1 MGGKRKLKL
10 RRLSMTPRVDAA
22 LKSALTAK
30 GSGRLSFF
38 EMKALL
44 EAAREQGLPVS
55 VVEATGERGR
65 IPRSEFSFYI
75 HLDDL
80 EDAGE
85 ERNFIASKSITWTL
99 ENYAE
104 LQVADDTEFEV
115 WLRP

>member
-1 MGGKRKLKL
+1 
-10 RRLSMTPRVDAA
+10 MTPRLDAA

-30 GSGRLSFF
+30 GSGRLSFL
-38 EMKALL
+38 EMSALL
-44 EAAREQGLPVS
+44 AMAKKQGLPVS
-55 VVEATGERGR
+55 AVEATGEKGR
-65 IPRSEFSFYI
+65 IPRSEFSFYV

-85 ERNFIASKSITWTL
+85 ERSIVASKSIAWTR

>member
-1 MGGKRKLKL
+1 MPQNL
-10 RRLSMTPRVDAA
+10 DAA

-30 GSGRLSFF
+30 GSGRLSFS

-44 EAAREQGLPVS
+44 ETAREQGLPMS
-55 VVEATGERGR
+55 VIQATGEKGR
-65 IPRSEFSFYI
+65 VPRSEFSFYV

-80 EDAGE
+80 EDSGE
-85 ERNFIASKSITWTL
+85 DRGLIASKSISWTF